1 MLRTLCLFGCF
12 SAAVLAYS
20 AVPPAG
26 IAIEIP
32 VVCQSF
38 ITPRDVE
45 QIRAILL
52 KRRDIRQPLFGITC
66 GGGCAITQSGPRRDN
81 AICNFVT
88 LAHRHGK
95 WHIIKIEEGPITI
108 VTRCSPEGPNQT
120 MKLTATCVRFGHA
133 VVEATFLSPQIGLCP
148 SGRSLSCSR

>member
-1 MLRTLCLFGCF
+1 MLRTLCFFGCL
-12 SAAVLAYS
+12 SAAVLACS
-20 AVPPAG
+20 AAPPAG
-26 IAIEIP
+26 IAIDIP
-32 VVCQSF
+32 VVCESF
-38 ITPRDVE
+38 IKPRDVE

-66 GGGCAITQSGPRRDN
+66 GGGCAIAQSGPRRDN

-108 VTRCSPEGPNQT
+108 VTQCSPEGPNQT
-120 MKLTATCVRFGHA
+120 MKTGYDWLQEF
-133 VVEATFLSPQIGLCP
+133 
-148 SGRSLSCSR
+148 